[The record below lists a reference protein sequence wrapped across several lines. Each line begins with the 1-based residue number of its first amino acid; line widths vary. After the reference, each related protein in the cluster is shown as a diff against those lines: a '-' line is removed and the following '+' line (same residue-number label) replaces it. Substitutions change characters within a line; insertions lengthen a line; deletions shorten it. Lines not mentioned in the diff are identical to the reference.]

1 MLKEKAA
8 YYYGTL
14 GKGCGEAI
22 LLAANDVYDLK
33 LSEEAIQLF
42 AGFRTGM
49 GCGSTCGGLS
59 GAIGVLS
66 RMYGQREDF
75 KDLCAAFVKAFEEKL
90 GCGSADCTPIAAK
103 YKTEEARCVA
113 AVELGA
119 QALEDF
125 IDKTEG
131 REKPV
136 APAEGCT
143 LTADQIK
150 AVKAQ
155 GFLHQKGT
163 NKFNG
168 RIITR
173 NGRITEAEARAI
185 ADAAKRY
192 GDGYVMMTTRLT
204 MEVSGIPF
212 EKTEAFRTDMAKA
225 GLQVGGTG
233 SKVRPVVSCKGT
245 TCQYGLCDTYDV
257 SQEIHDRFFVG
268 YHGVSLPH
276 KFKIAVGGCPNNCV
290 KPNLNDVGIVGA
302 RAPHYDME
310 ACRGCKKCQMELSC
324 PIKAAKLVDKK
335 LVIDWEACNN
345 CGRCVGKCPFHC
357 NDESVYGYKVYLGGR
372 WGKEVAHGQM
382 LDKLFTTK
390 EEALDVVE
398 KALLLFRAEGKSGE
412 RFADTIQRIG
422 FDRAQE
428 LLLSNELLERKAEI
442 LGLNVVGGA
451 TC

>member
-131 REKPV
+131 REKQ

-233 SKVRPVVSCKGT
+233 SIATIEDPAQPLLEVSIKEFDINRLKTGQAVNITTGAQDTFSGTVSRIAPKAQENSSGESLFPVQIRFSDATEAIKLGMSAKAQIVLDSRENVFVVPLAALGTDQEGNPVV
-245 TCQYGLCDTYDV
+245 Y
-257 SQEIHDRFFVG
+257 
-268 YHGVSLPH
+268 
-276 KFKIAVGGCPNNCV
+276 
-290 KPNLNDVGIVGA
+290 
-302 RAPHYDME
+302 
-310 ACRGCKKCQMELSC
+310 
-324 PIKAAKLVDKK
+324 AKQPD
-335 LVIDWEACNN
+335 
-345 CGRCVGKCPFHC
+345 GSF
-357 NDESVYGYKVYLGGR
+357 
-372 WGKEVAHGQM
+372 
-382 LDKLFTTK
+382 
-390 EEALDVVE
+390 
-398 KALLLFRAEGKSGE
+398 
-412 RFADTIQRIG
+412 
-422 FDRAQE
+422 
-428 LLLSNELLERKAEI
+428 
-442 LGLNVVGGA
+442 
-451 TC
+451 